1 MAHTPIS
8 IWLCGQ
14 GIVGPKAVN
23 KFAMQPQFGS
33 VFVEGT
39 LFGAVAKGCQKDSH
53 FGAFP
58 YDTYTYLR
66 SLSINISTVKDQ
78 V

>member
-1 MAHTPIS
+1 M
-8 IWLCGQ
+8 
-14 GIVGPKAVN
+14 GPKAVN
-23 KFAMQPQFGS
+23 KFAIQPQFGS

-66 SLSINISTVKDQ
+66 SLSINISYGQGPSVGPFRFGGGGGRDP
-78 V
+78 